1 MHRNFFVS
9 CFNDFVS
16 FKSLFNGWF
25 EALWSCTLCCL
36 FYLKPVW
43 ADGVKSSPIFSESC
57 PKSSQY
63 SFFIIVRFF
72 EIAQKVIN
80 HLGFFCY
87 KFCCQDLSKIAQ
99 SGHTGLTIVGK
110 FSATKNAKN
119 ERAMNGLPALRD
131 CLLFWLPNWNW
142 TMNEKVFWYPT
153 TTTTT
158 TTPRERKL
166 IEQTDNSVEWL
177 TGREEKHGHTEWKNT
192 DLVPKLLLYL
202 HWQLMPSWLAW
213 GWSGFLVSY

>member
-25 EALWSCTLCCL
+25 EAFWSCTLCCL

-99 SGHTGLTIVGK
+99 SGHTAWSIENVKAIRYGSNWISVHL
-110 FSATKNAKN
+110 AK
-119 ERAMNGLPALRD
+119 
-131 CLLFWLPNWNW
+131 
-142 TMNEKVFWYPT
+142 KVLDVFDSN
-153 TTTTT
+153 
-158 TTPRERKL
+158 RNNKSKL
-166 IEQTDNSVEWL
+166 
-177 TGREEKHGHTEWKNT
+177 
-192 DLVPKLLLYL
+192 
-202 HWQLMPSWLAW
+202 
-213 GWSGFLVSY
+213 